1 MDTVTIYH
9 NPTCSKS
16 QEALDYLEARGYR
29 PRIIRYLETPLTE
42 SDVRELVRKLGI
54 APSSLI
60 RAPDFQR
67 LGLTSTGDPD
77 QLIALIV
84 KHPILMQ
91 RPIVVVGDR
100 ARIAKPPEVLAGFL
114 PPSGHDDAKSK

>member
-16 QEALDYLEARGYR
+16 QEAPDYLEARGYR
-29 PRIIRYLETPLTE
+29 PRVIRYLETPLTE
-42 SDVRELVRKLGI
+42 SEIRALVRQLGI
-54 APSSLI
+54 APAASSERPI
-60 RAPDFQR
+60 FSVS
-67 LGLTSTGDPD
+67 GLTSTGDSD

-114 PPSGHDDAKSK
+114 PPAGHDDAKSK